1 MGILSTGFR
10 ADIQGIRGIAI
21 ALVVLLHAGVPG
33 FQGGFVGVELFFV
46 LSGYVVTESAL
57 RKTPSELGANLRNFY
72 VKRIVHLVPLATIV
86 IVATLFFAYFLLGP
100 AFNTDLIQDARWSSA
115 YAANW
120 RFINVGA
127 NYFIQGLDQSLLNHY
142 WYLAIEQQVYL
153 VFPLVFFMILRFAPA
168 RFTRPSLAFVAILA
182 MLSSGWWSFA
192 QTSSDATAAYYSPWT
207 RIWEIA
213 LGCLVALI
221 PARFALQ
228 TPKLL
233 TTAISALALV
243 AIATSVLFLDSTRPY
258 PGVLAWW
265 PALAAAA
272 LLWANENAVR
282 FGPASWLS
290 FRPLRY
296 LGDISYALY
305 LWHYIWLM
313 LPAQLEAPLGAE
325 WLPVQVLGA
334 LACAVLSHQLIE
346 KPLMRSERF
355 NRDWIAAVLLLLIS
369 LALVWNATLV
379 IEQLSLRA
387 TL

>member
-21 ALVVLLHAGVPG
+21 ALVMLLHAGVPG

-57 RKTPSELGANLRNFY
+57 RKIPSELGANLRNFY

-100 AFNTDLIQDARWSSA
+100 AFNTDLIQDALWSSA

-153 VFPLVFFMILRFAPA
+153 IFPLVFFMILRFAP
-168 RFTRPSLAFVAILA
+168 TRWMRPALAAGALVSIAA
-182 MLSSGWWSFA
+182 SAWWSFA
-192 QTSSDATAAYYSPWT
+192 QTTNDATAAYYSPWT

-213 LGCLVALI
+213 LGCLIALI
-221 PARFALQ
+221 PARLALQ
-228 TPKLL
+228 SPKFL
-233 TTAISALALV
+233 TTTISALSLV
-243 AIATSVLFLDSTRPY
+243 AIATSVLFLDSTKPY
-258 PGVLAWW
+258 PGLLAWW
-265 PALAAAA
+265 PALPAAA

-334 LACAVLSHQLIE
+334 LACAVLSHHLIE

-355 NRDWIAAVLLLLIS
+355 KRDWIAAVLLLLIS

>member
-1 MGILSTGFR
+1 MSQTFR
-10 ADIQGIRGIAI
+10 ADIQGLRGIAI
-21 ALVVLLHAGVPG
+21 ALVVLLHAGVAG

-57 RKTPSELGANLRNFY
+57 RKNSAELGANLKNFY

-86 IVATLFFAYFLLGP
+86 IVVTLFAAFFLLGP
-100 AFNTDLIQDARWSSA
+100 AFNTDLIQDARWSAA

-168 RFTRPSLAFVAILA
+168 RFTRPALATVALIA
-182 MLSSGWWSFA
+182 IAASGWWSVE
-192 QTSSDATAAYYSPWT
+192 QTAIDATAAYYSPWT
-207 RIWEIA
+207 RVWEIA
-213 LGCLVALI
+213 LGSLIALI
-221 PARFALQ
+221 PSSYAKR
-228 TPKLL
+228 TPAVL
-233 TTAISALALV
+233 TTMISVGALL
-243 AIATSVLFLDSTRPY
+243 AIAGSVLYLDSTKPY
-258 PGVLAWW
+258 PGILAWW

-272 LLWANENAVR
+272 LLWANENTIR
-282 FGPASWLS
+282 FGPVSWLS
-290 FRPLRY
+290 IRPLRY

-313 LPAQLEAPLGAE
+313 LPAQLETPLGAE
-325 WLPVQVLGA
+325 WLPAQVAGA
-334 LACAVLSHQLIE
+334 LVCAVISHHLIE

-355 NRDWIAAVLLLLIS
+355 KRDWVAAVLLLLIS

-387 TL
+387 SL

>member
-1 MGILSTGFR
+1 MGIVSTGFR
-10 ADIQGIRGIAI
+10 ADIQGLRGIAI
-21 ALVVLLHAGVPG
+21 ALVVLLHAGVAG

-57 RKTPSELGANLRNFY
+57 RKNSAELGANLKNFY

-86 IVATLFFAYFLLGP
+86 IVVTLFAAFFLLGP
-100 AFNTDLIQDARWSSA
+100 AFNTDLIQDARWSAA

-168 RFTRPSLAFVAILA
+168 RFTRPALATVALIA
-182 MLSSGWWSFA
+182 IAASGWWSAA
-192 QTSSDATAAYYSPWT
+192 QTASDATAAYYSPWT

-213 LGCLVALI
+213 LGSLVALI
-221 PARFALQ
+221 PSSYAKR
-228 TPKLL
+228 TPAVL
-233 TTAISALALV
+233 TTMISVGALL
-243 AIATSVLFLDSTRPY
+243 AIAGSVLYLDSTKPY
-258 PGVLAWW
+258 PGILAWW

-272 LLWANENAVR
+272 LLWANENAIR

-290 FRPLRY
+290 IRPLRY

-313 LPAQLEAPLGAE
+313 LPAQLETPLGTE
-325 WLPVQVLGA
+325 WLPAQVAGA
-334 LACAVLSHQLIE
+334 LVCAVVSHHLIE

-355 NRDWIAAVLLLLIS
+355 KRDWIAAVLLLLIS

-387 TL
+387 SL

>member
-1 MGILSTGFR
+1 MSQTFR
-10 ADIQGIRGIAI
+10 ADIQGLRGIAI
-21 ALVVLLHAGVPG
+21 AFVVLLHAGVPG

-57 RKTPSELGANLRNFY
+57 RKNPIELGENLKTFY
-72 VKRIVHLVPLATIV
+72 VTRIVHLVPLATLV
-86 IVATLFFAYFLLGP
+86 IVVTLFAAFFLLGP
-100 AFNTDLIQDARWSSA
+100 AFNTDLIQDARWSAA

-127 NYFIQGLDQSLLNHY
+127 NYFIQGLDQSLLNHF

-153 VFPLVFFMILRFAPA
+153 VFPLVFFMILRFVPA
-168 RFTRPSLAFVAILA
+168 RFTRPTLATVALIA
-182 MLSSGWWSFA
+182 IAASGWWSFA

-207 RIWEIA
+207 RIWELA
-213 LGCLVALI
+213 LGCLIALI
-221 PARFALQ
+221 PAGFAKR
-228 TPKLL
+228 TPAAL
-233 TTAISALALV
+233 TTMISVGALL
-243 AIATSVLFLDSTRPY
+243 AIAGSVLYLDSTKPY

-272 LLWANENAVR
+272 LLWANENAIR

-290 FRPLRY
+290 IRPLRY

-313 LPAQLEAPLGAE
+313 LPAQLESPLGAE
-325 WLPVQVLGA
+325 WLPAQVAGA
-334 LACAVLSHQLIE
+334 LVCAVLSHHLIE
-346 KPLMRSERF
+346 KPLVRSERF
-355 NRDWIAAVLLLLIS
+355 KRDWVAAVLLLLIS

-379 IEQLSLRA
+379 IEQLGLRA
-387 TL
+387 SL